1 MSTLSQFAGSGPIAV
16 TTYTVGAPGTG
27 THVCNSATVRA
38 RITLVGGGGGGS
50 GFNSSTATPGA
61 AGASLH
67 ALVRVSG
74 SVAYSVGAAG
84 TGGAAGGA
92 SAPKAGGT
100 TSFGTWFAP
109 GGGANQNTVANGGGM
124 VPSSSG

>member
-27 THVCNSATVRA
+27 AHVCNSATVRA
-38 RITLVGGGGGGS
+38 RITLVWGGGGGS
-50 GFNSSTATPGA
+50 GFNSAQATPGA
-61 AGASLH
+61 SGACLH

-84 TGGAAGGA
+84 TGGSAGAGGT
-92 SAPKAGGT
+92 AGGT
-100 TSFGTWFAP
+100 TSFGTFSARSEERR
-109 GGGANQNTVANGGGM
+109 V
-124 VPSSSG
+124 